1 VAVYSRRQL
10 LLKADFTMRVAVL
23 ITASDHHKAFQ
34 VSRGIKMMNAGLER
48 MYLNNAIDRISSGVP
63 CS

>member
-1 VAVYSRRQL
+1 
-10 LLKADFTMRVAVL
+10 MRVAVL